1 MQHHSSTVNVLGAG
15 SRDVKGW
22 TKTVEQE
29 SKQETDTPSFLK
41 VMVDHFV

>member
-1 MQHHSSTVNVLGAG
+1 MQHHSSRANVLGAG
-15 SRDVKGW
+15 FRDVKGW

-41 VMVDHFV
+41 VMVANFL